1 MEAAMPDRVHVLSID
16 GGGIRG
22 IIPAVVLGELE
33 RLTGR
38 PLSSLF
44 HLMVG
49 TSTGGLLVLGLAKP
63 GPGGGPEFAAA
74 DLVSLYENEAHRIFS
89 RSLWHRITALDN
101 LIEEKYPS
109 SGLEDVLRRYFG
121 DTHLS
126 EALTD
131 VLVPTYELERRL
143 PFFFRS
149 SRARIQPEYNFPMRL
164 AAEATA
170 AAPAYFEPVK
180 VPAVGSG
187 GEYFALI
194 DGGVYAN
201 NPAMCAYVEA
211 LTSWPAAKEILV
223 VSLGTGDST
232 RPIRYDEARGWG
244 LAEWTKPMLG
254 VVFDGVSDTVD
265 YELVQLC
272 NEAQDRLRGY
282 WRFQPDLPGNHA
294 AIDDASPENL
304 HALRQLAEDLVAGR
318 RGDLEELAARLLA
331 P

>member
-1 MEAAMPDRVHVLSID
+1 MPERVHVLSID
-16 GGGIRG
+16 GGGMRG
-22 IIPAVVLGELE
+22 IIPAVVLAELE

-38 PLSSLF
+38 PAASLF
-44 HLMVG
+44 HLMAG
-49 TSTGGLLVLGLAKP
+49 TSTGGLLTLALAKP
-63 GPGGGPEFAAA
+63 GAAGTPEFQAA
-74 DLVSLYENEAHRIFS
+74 DLVAVYETEGHRIFS

-109 SGLEDVLRRYFG
+109 SGLEDVLRQYLGEVR
-121 DTHLS
+121 LS

-131 VLVPTYELERRL
+131 VLIPAYELERRR

-149 SRARIQPEYNFPMRL
+149 SRARTRPDHDFLMRV

-180 VPAVGSG
+180 VPAIGSAD
-187 GEYFALI
+187 EYFALI
-194 DGGVYAN
+194 DGGVFAN

-211 LTSWPAAKEILV
+211 LTTWPAAQDILV

-232 RPIRYDEARGWG
+232 RPIRYDDARGWG
-244 LAEWTKPMLG
+244 LAEWTRPLLG

-265 YELVQLC
+265 YQVAQLGH
-272 NEAQDRLRGY
+272 EVQDRLRRY
-282 WRFQPDLPGNHA
+282 WHT

-304 HALRQLAEDLVAGR
+304 EALRTLAEDLVAGR
-318 RGDLEELAARLLA
+318 RAELEELAARLLA